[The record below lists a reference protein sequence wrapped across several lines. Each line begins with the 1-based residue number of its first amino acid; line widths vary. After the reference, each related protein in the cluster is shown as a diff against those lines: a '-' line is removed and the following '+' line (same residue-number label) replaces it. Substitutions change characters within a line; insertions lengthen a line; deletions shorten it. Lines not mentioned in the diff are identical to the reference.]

1 MRFSKSPI
9 RFAASVRIDTFR
21 HPTDHVRTAFDRR
34 RGQTTNHVQ
43 QRDAPLISMHDHHVA
58 LRNIEAKWL
67 KLTVEQ
73 RVFWGKQDA
82 IRYREQH
89 AELSQHFK
97 DELKLLQEPQK
108 ALINDLFEQKEQD
121 QKRIQQGIIRNCDL
135 LVGSSLLSLST
146 DFSNFSTVCGFE
158 RENREDDGAGK
169 LQPLRGPRCEKIP
182 PTVGVQEGLDK
193 LAQRSEFT
201 EVLHKEVQ
209 ARKLVVEDVMACLNH
224 LYDKVCKRTKEME
237 DAMVVVRAARYTDNE
252 RAALVVLLKLQD
264 NWLDPLDWIEDMS
277 T

>member
-9 RFAASVRIDTFR
+9 RFATSVHTDTFR
-21 HPTDHVRTAFDRR
+21 HPTDRVRTTFDCCRK
-34 RGQTTNHVQ
+34 QTTNHVQ
-43 QRDAPLISMHDHHVA
+43 QRGEPLISMHEHNA
-58 LRNIEAKWL
+58 
-67 KLTVEQ
+67 
-73 RVFWGKQDA
+73 RVFWGKQDI

-97 DELKLLQEPQK
+97 DQLKFLQEPQE

-121 QKRIQQGIIRNCDL
+121 RKRIQQGIIRNCEL
-135 LVGSSLLSLST
+135 LYAALKERTEKMIVLG
-146 DFSNFSTVCGFE
+146 NCG
-158 RENREDDGAGK
+158 
-169 LQPLRGPRCEKIP
+169 LRGALD
-182 PTVGVQEGLDK
+182 PTNCGVQEGLDK

-224 LYDKVCKRTKEME
+224 VYDKVCKRTKDME
-237 DAMVVVRAARYTDNE
+237 DAMVVVRVARYTDNE
-252 RAALVVLLKLQD
+252 RAALVVFLKLQD
-264 NWLDPLDWIEDMS
+264 NWLYPLDWIEDMS